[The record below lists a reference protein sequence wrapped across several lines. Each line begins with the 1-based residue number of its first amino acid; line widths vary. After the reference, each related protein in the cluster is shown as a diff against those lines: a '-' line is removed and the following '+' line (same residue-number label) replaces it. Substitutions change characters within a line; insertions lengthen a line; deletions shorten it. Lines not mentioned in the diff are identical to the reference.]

1 MDGLLRS
8 VGSALGNLFAGM
20 LEVVGN
26 ALKGAVDA
34 VTSIVPAA
42 ALPVIGIGVVV
53 VVLVLVF
60 RR

>member
-1 MDGLLRS
+1 

-34 VTSIVPAA
+34 VTSIVPPV
-42 ALPVIGIGVVV
+42 ALPVIGIGLLVLV
-53 VVLVLVF
+53 VVLIF

>member
-34 VTSIVPAA
+34 VTSIVPPV
-42 ALPVIGIGVVV
+42 ALPVIGIGLLVLV
-53 VVLVLVF
+53 VVLIF